1 MLKLMPGFSGVSEK
15 QLYEVEKKLKKYE
28 GMISSMTPEVREEWL
43 TWGQGSWQRGVWG
56 SCCASGGADKGMHS
70 GEPCG
75 RQANKGAPTTRPLW
89 LPLPLPSQ
97 ERANPPL
104 LISSPSRR
112 RRVAEGSG
120 RSEAEVAEL
129 MSAFT
134 QMKAQASNMSKLMKL
149 GQGG

>member
-1 MLKLMPGFSGVSEK
+1 MTGH
-15 QLYEVEKKLKKYE
+15 
-28 GMISSMTPEVREEWL
+28 SS
-43 TWGQGSWQRGVWG
+43 
-56 SCCASGGADKGMHS
+56 AA
-70 GEPCG
+70 
-75 RQANKGAPTTRPLW
+75 QANAAPLAFSAA
-89 LPLPLPSQ
+89 LAASQ